1 MQLITTLR
9 SYWQVAL
16 SDLLSTYATS
26 VAETTIQ
33 LWLLNSLLV
42 GFEDSSRY
50 LTLYLTI
57 SSLSALIT
65 GLFSGALSE
74 TVGVLRAIMYAC
86 SVRIIAGLLIIGTIF
101 VSSQSSLFSAHIST
115 HTAFWILTSLVVIT
129 TGSDTFYSPAL
140 TSFINRV
147 TDSEKLIDVLS
158 LVRLV
163 SLMGTLLGP
172 AIAGFASNSGAY
184 IPILFTESISLL
196 AAILLVLLVSRKHPD
211 VHASSCAES
220 VEPEESTASASFA
233 SFLSDWLSGLKTFVH
248 TATYR
253 LLFPFAVIEALA
265 SAGIGFAVILFF
277 TNVLHDTASYGW
289 CMSAMSL
296 GYAISFALAP
306 RLAKRMSFW
315 SMLALS
321 YSLIIISLTGLA
333 FSPNGLVAVIFG
345 FCFSF
350 SQAIIS
356 PSFQTILVRAVDE
369 SLVSQVISVF
379 ISVVTAIGAVSY
391 SLWDFI
397 YAHSWVT
404 GLSPESTVLLGTVV
418 LYGVMLVLCISSRAL
433 REITVE

>member
-1 MQLITTLR
+1 MQLIATLR
-9 SYWQVAL
+9 SYWQVAV

-33 LWLLNSLLV
+33 LWLLNSLLI
-42 GFEDSSRY
+42 GFKDSSRY

-57 SSLSALIT
+57 SSLSALII

-74 TVGVLRAIMYAC
+74 KVGVLRAIMYAC

-101 VSSQSSLFSAHIST
+101 VSSQSSLFST
-115 HTAFWILTSLVVIT
+115 HSAFWILTSLVVIT

-184 IPILFTESISLL
+184 IPILFTESFSLL
-196 AAILLVLLVSRKHPD
+196 AAILLVLLASRKHPE
-211 VHASSCAES
+211 VHASSS
-220 VEPEESTASASFA
+220 VESAESTASASFV
-233 SFLSDWLSGLKTFVH
+233 SFLNDWISGLKTFVH

-253 LLFPFAVIEALA
+253 LLFPFAVLEALA

-306 RLAKRMSFW
+306 RLAERMSFW
-315 SMLALS
+315 SMLTLS
-321 YSLIIISLTGLA
+321 YSLIIVSLTGLA

-356 PSFQTILVRAVDE
+356 PSFQTVLIRAVDE

-397 YAHSWVT
+397 YTHSWVA
-404 GLSPESTVLLGTVV
+404 GLSPESTVLLGTVA
-418 LYGVMLVLCISSRAL
+418 LYGVMLVLCISSRKL